1 MVARSLGK
9 VAARFTDAVK
19 PFTSKERAREFA
31 RTLKA
36 EYEAGKAAAD
46 QADDGADNAS
56 DDGADERTVAAAL
69 RDVDWAAVKAATTER
84 TAEAAQKMRAMA
96 GEVDWGKVQ
105 PVAAQVSSALIA
117 AVASGHVPLGG
128 RVGGTVAR
136 AIMNDR
142 DLAQRV
148 ATSLHRDQAPL
159 PPDFRA
165 ELGPVIDTTATD

>member
-9 VAARFTDAVK
+9 VAARFTEAVK
-19 PFTSKERAREFA
+19 PFTSKDRAKEFA

-36 EYEAGKAAAD
+36 EYEAGKAAAAAD
-46 QADDGADNAS
+46 GDDGS
-56 DDGADERTVAAAL
+56 ADERTVTAAL

-84 TAEAAQKMRAMA
+84 TTEAAQKMRAMA

-148 ATSLHRDQAPL
+148 ATTLHRDEATL
-159 PPDFRA
+159 PPDFRG
-165 ELGPVIDTTATD
+165 ELGQVIDTTAEG

>member
-19 PFTSKERAREFA
+19 PFTSKERAKEFA

-36 EYEAGKAAAD
+36 EYEAGKAAA
-46 QADDGADNAS
+46 ARSDDPT

-69 RDVDWAAVKAATTER
+69 REVDWAAVKAATTER
-84 TAEAAQKMRAMA
+84 TTEAAQKMRAMA

-136 AIMNDR
+136 AIMIDR

-148 ATSLHRDQAPL
+148 ATSLHRDQSPL
-159 PPDFRA
+159 PPDFRG
-165 ELGPVIDTTATD
+165 ELGPVIDTTASE

>member
-1 MVARSLGK
+1 MVARSFGK
-9 VAARFTDAVK
+9 VAARFTEAVK
-19 PFTSKERAREFA
+19 PFTSKDRAKEFA
-31 RTLKA
+31 RLLKA
-36 EYEAGKAAAD
+36 EYEAGKAGAAEPD
-46 QADDGADNAS
+46 SAD
-56 DDGADERTVAAAL
+56 DERTVMSAL

-84 TAEAAQKMRAMA
+84 TTEAAQRMRAMA

-128 RVGGTVAR
+128 RAGSTVAR

-159 PPDFRA
+159 PPDFRG
-165 ELGPVIDTTATD
+165 ELGEIIDTTASG